1 MKDEKKQ
8 VKEKEMENS
17 QGVSRRQFLISTGV
31 VAAGLSAFQLSE
43 FLNAP
48 HVKAAGGT
56 AHPDRKHRTFV
67 RTLCRFRPGRD
78 GRGHDGQ

>member
-8 VKEKEMENS
+8 VEEKENS
-17 QGVSRRQFLISTGV
+17 EGVSRRQFLIRTGV

-48 HVKAAGGT
+48 HVKAAGGPPT
-56 AHPDRKHRTFV
+56 GSG
-67 RTLCRFRPGRD
+67 TLEPLSGPYADSGLNEHAGR
-78 GRGHDGQ
+78 HTCK